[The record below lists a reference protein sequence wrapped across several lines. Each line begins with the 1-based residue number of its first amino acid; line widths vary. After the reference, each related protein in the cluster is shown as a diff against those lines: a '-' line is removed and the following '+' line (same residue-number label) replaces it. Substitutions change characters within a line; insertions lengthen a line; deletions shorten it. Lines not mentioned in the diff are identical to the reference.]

1 MKDYSLEKLKKMS
14 YEELLFLAKDVREKI
29 ISLSKIKNIHLA
41 SNLGV
46 IELTIALLYSFD
58 SPNDKLVFDTG
69 HQTYAH
75 KILTDRWDQFESIR
89 DDGGISGFQNELESN
104 HDIASFGHSGTVLS
118 FCQGLIEASNDS
130 SNFLIPIVGDAA
142 ISNGISFEALNNIA
156 FNRTKM
162 IIILND
168 NGMSISKNVG
178 AIHKMLAQFKTT
190 SFFLQSYKIVYKL
203 FNKKGLSKKVYTLLY
218 KTYSFLEN
226 IFISKN
232 IFQNLDFIYIGPIDG
247 HNIKHMIKALNSAK
261 YFSMTKAVILHIK
274 TKKGFGLEK
283 AVNDE
288 IGHYHSSFTTLDT
301 FLTFGKCSANW
312 LSKLISDKS
321 ANVKVLNC
329 GMTLSTGF
337 WNFSQNCPQN
347 YEDLGIAEEHAVA
360 KSIGINYANTHVYIV
375 MYSTFLQRSYDQ
387 IHDISRLNL
396 PICFLIDR
404 ASISYGDGDSHHGI
418 YDISFL
424 KSIPNSIICSPS
436 NRSELEQLLEHS
448 LINKDKPFFIRYSND
463 ECVDEQSTNFNI
475 GDWSKVISNN
485 NEKLIISYGVS
496 INEIKGKI
504 QDKNID
510 LINAIYITGYDKDKV
525 AEYLKKY
532 KKIYVIEKCYYE
544 NNLYTDL
551 VYIIY
556 EKKINTNISSYCI
569 KTNKIGFG
577 SKSRIEEKL
586 NIDIG
591 KIIDEILKSY

>member
-1 MKDYSLEKLKKMS
+1 MTNYSLEKLKTMNND
-14 YEELLFLAKDVREKI
+14 ELLFLAKDVREKI

-46 IELTIALLYSFD
+46 IELTIALLFSFD

-75 KILTDRWDQFESIR
+75 KILTDRWDKFESIR
-89 DDGGISGFQNELESN
+89 EDGGISGFQNELESN

-118 FCQGLIEASNDS
+118 FCQGLIESCNDS
-130 SNFLIPIVGDAA
+130 NNFLIPIVGDAA
-142 ISNGISFEALNNIA
+142 ISNGISFEALNNIS

-168 NGMSISKNVG
+168 NEMSISKNVG
-178 AIHKMLAQFKTT
+178 ALHKALVEFKTT
-190 SFFLQSYKIVYKL
+190 SFFLKSYKIMNRL
-203 FNKKGLSKKVYTLLY
+203 FNKKGFSKKIYISLY

-247 HNIKHMIKALNSAK
+247 HNIKKMIKALNSAK
-261 YFSMTKAVILHIK
+261 YFSMTKAVILHVK

-283 AVNDE
+283 AVNDD
-288 IGHYHSSFTTLDT
+288 IGKYHSSFATSDTL
-301 FLTFGKCSANW
+301 LTFGKCSANW
-312 LSKLISDKS
+312 LSQLIDNETK
-321 ANVKVLNC
+321 NIKVLNC
-329 GMTLSTGF
+329 GMTLATGF
-337 WNFSQNCPQN
+337 LNFSQKYYKN

-360 KSIGINYANTHVYIV
+360 KAIGIYYANTHVYVVI
-375 MYSTFLQRSYDQ
+375 YSTFLQRSYDQ

-404 ASISYGDGDSHHGI
+404 ANISYGDGDSHHGI

-436 NRSELEQLLEHS
+436 NKSELEQLLEHS
-448 LINKDKPFFIRYSND
+448 LINKSKPFFIRYSND
-463 ECVDEQSTNFNI
+463 ECIDEISQNFNI
-475 GDWSKVISNN
+475 GDWLMVISNN
-485 NEKLIISYGVS
+485 NKKLIISYGIS
-496 INEIKGKI
+496 INEIRDNIK
-504 QDKNID
+504 DKNID
-510 LINAIYITGYDKDKV
+510 LINAIYITGYDRNNV
-525 AEYLKKY
+525 ITYLKKY
-532 KKIYVIEKCYYE
+532 KEIYIIEKCYYE

-551 VYIIY
+551 VSIIY
-556 EKKINTNISSYCI
+556 ENKINTNIFSYCI

-577 SKSRIEEKL
+577 SKSKIEKFL
-586 NIDIG
+586 NIDINE
-591 KIIDEILKSY
+591 IIKQIQKH